1 MNLLRNF
8 VLDKLS
14 KNLSPALTYH
24 GLHHTLDVVKNVLIL
39 AKLEGITKPQDL
51 KILEA
56 AAWFHDIGFITTA
69 IGHEEESC
77 RIAEDILPQFG
88 FSTPEID
95 QIKGLIMA
103 TKIPQMPQNKLE
115 MVLADADLDYLGRD
129 DFDRISDSLFFE
141 LKESKVVQN
150 RNDWNKIQVK
160 FLSSHKYWTASAIKL
175 RNTKKEERL
184 QFLMTTTI
192 F

>member
-1 MNLLRNF
+1 MNLLKNF

-56 AAWFHDIGFITTA
+56 AAWLHDIGFITTA
-69 IGHEEESC
+69 TGHEEESC
-77 RIAEDILPQFG
+77 RMAEDILPQFG

-129 DFDRISDSLFFE
+129 DFEAIADSLFFE

-160 FLSSHKYWTASAIKL
+160 FLSSHKYWTESAIKL
-175 RNTKKEERL
+175 RNPKKEERL
-184 QFLMTTTI
+184 QLLMTTI
-192 F
+192 IS